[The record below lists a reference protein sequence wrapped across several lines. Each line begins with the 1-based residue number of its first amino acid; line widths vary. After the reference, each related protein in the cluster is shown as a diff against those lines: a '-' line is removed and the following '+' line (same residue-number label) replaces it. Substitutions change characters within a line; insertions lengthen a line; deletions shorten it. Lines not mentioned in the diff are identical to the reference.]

1 MALLNL
7 FPPYLILLTLVLV
20 IFPTVL
26 AVRIRMTLY
35 KHLQE
40 STVKV
45 KRLIRGESRGVQ
57 PKIIS
62 NLENRFK
69 IASSQLDDVN
79 TAALVDGLYHE
90 EQFTF
95 MSKSLSCEKWD
106 YFVRVL
112 PNLLLAFG
120 LLGTFLGITLNLTGI
135 STLIDINNVDVQS
148 LGEKLKTPLESMGI
162 AFITS
167 LIGLACSSL
176 LTVINLIF
184 NTNLAKVNLI
194 SSLEDYLDNILQPTV
209 EGNSRLD
216 KAVNRMVDKQQ
227 AFLTNFHQEVKIVLE
242 SSLGKVAKEIADGNQ
257 ETAKLV
263 TQVCERLTETAGTLS
278 TGATTFQRSAFELNE
293 QVPII
298 TQANREFT
306 QSSQELKNSVLL
318 FKQASELIEKS
329 NFSGNIERFTASLA
343 ETQGRF
349 SQSTAILEQN
359 IGEIISSNKRANDL
373 AEQVYLNI
381 QESSQKLQNSAVG
394 FLEASEKIESSQFAD
409 KLVQATADL
418 MTAHQQFAN
427 STTDLNQSTQS
438 LASLTQ
444 DFQRSMTTMVELG
457 IKITDLNQKSETIL
471 EQNQQRSV
479 TEQEKLSNI
488 QGELVKLIE
497 TVKTYQDSFNSES
510 KQLGNQLI
518 NRLDERLSQTSD
530 KILTASH
537 GIERS
542 SNNLDVTNANLSQL
556 IDTVTEQLTQ
566 VSETI
571 LEQNQQRS
579 VTEQEKLSNIQ
590 GELVKLIET
599 VKTYQDSFNS
609 ESKQLGNQLINR
621 LDERLSQTSDK
632 ILTASHGIERSSN
645 NPEVTNANLS
655 QLIDTV
661 TEQLTQV
668 SETILEQNQ
677 QRSVTEQEKLSNIQG
692 ELVKLIETVK
702 TYQDSFNSESKQLGN
717 QLINSLEQRLSQ
729 TSDKILT
736 ASHGIER
743 SSNNLDVTNANLS
756 QLIDTVTEQV
766 TQVKESLQSELNLLS
781 NNLGMVVDDKLTKNS
796 EQLKAVSQSIE
807 KTANQFGS
815 LKSDFSQVINAVNTN
830 TSQLTANLESLRDKL
845 EKVIAKENKSN
856 QKMIEH
862 IYGEIQKCLA
872 ELEKIGEMSSEF
884 SNLKDKMKEL
894 KELFETIPNPP
905 QKDVQ
910 DDIDKL
916 NKKLEELKELFETIP
931 NLTQKNVQS
940 EFSSLKDKIE
950 KLFETIPNPTQKNVQ
965 DDIDKLNK
973 KLEELKK
980 LFETIPNPTQ
990 KDVQSDFSNLKDKI
1004 EKLFETIP
1012 NPTQKNVQDDI
1023 NTIFDNFTN
1032 KF

>member
-1 MALLNL
+1 
-7 FPPYLILLTLVLV
+7 
-20 IFPTVL
+20 
-26 AVRIRMTLY
+26 
-35 KHLQE
+35 
-40 STVKV
+40 
-45 KRLIRGESRGVQ
+45 
-57 PKIIS
+57 
-62 NLENRFK
+62 
-69 IASSQLDDVN
+69 
-79 TAALVDGLYHE
+79 
-90 EQFTF
+90 
-95 MSKSLSCEKWD
+95 
-106 YFVRVL
+106 
-112 PNLLLAFG
+112 
-120 LLGTFLGITLNLTGI
+120 
-135 STLIDINNVDVQS
+135 
-148 LGEKLKTPLESMGI
+148 SMGI

-227 AFLTNFHQEVKIVLE
+227 AFLTNFHTEVTRVLE

-278 TGATTFQRSAFELNE
+278 TGATTFQSSAFELNE

-306 QSSQELKNSVLL
+306 KSSQELKNSVLL

-381 QESSQKLQNSAVG
+381 QESSQKLQNSALG

-510 KQLGNQLI
+510 KQLGNQFI

-542 SNNLDVTNANLSQL
+542 SNNLDVTNANLSRL
-556 IDTVTEQLTQ
+556 IDTVTEQVTQ
-566 VSETI
+566 VSEKI

-621 LDERLSQTSDK
+621 LEQRLSQTSDK

-655 QLIDTV
+655 QLIGTV

-668 SETILEQNQ
+668 
-677 QRSVTEQEKLSNIQG
+677 
-692 ELVKLIETVK
+692 
-702 TYQDSFNSESKQLGN
+702 
-717 QLINSLEQRLSQ
+717 
-729 TSDKILT
+729 
-736 ASHGIER
+736 
-743 SSNNLDVTNANLS
+743 
-756 QLIDTVTEQV
+756 
-766 TQVKESLQSELNLLS
+766 KESLQSDLNLLS

-862 IYGEIQKCLA
+862 IYGEIHKCLA

-910 DDIDKL
+910 DDIY
-916 NKKLEELKELFETIP
+916 
-931 NLTQKNVQS
+931 
-940 EFSSLKDKIE
+940 
-950 KLFETIPNPTQKNVQ
+950 
-965 DDIDKLNK
+965 KLNK

-980 LFETIPNPTQ
+980 LFETIPNPPQ
-990 KDVQSDFSNLKDKI
+990 KDVQSEFSNLKDKI
-1004 EKLFETIP
+1004 EKLCETIP
-1012 NPTQKNVQDDI
+1012 NPPQKDVLDDI
-1023 NTIFDNFTN
+1023 NTLFE
-1032 KF
+1032 

>member
-7 FPPYLILLTLVLV
+7 FPPYLIVLTLVLV

-26 AVRIRMTLY
+26 AVGIRITLY
-35 KHLQE
+35 KHLQK
-40 STVKV
+40 STAKV
-45 KRLIRGESRGVQ
+45 KRLIRGKSRGVQ
-57 PKIIS
+57 PKIVS

-69 IASSQLDDVN
+69 IASNQLDDVN
-79 TAALVDGLYHE
+79 TAALVDSLYHAE
-90 EQFTF
+90 KFTF
-95 MSKSLSCEKWD
+95 MSKSLRCEKWD

-216 KAVNRMVDKQQ
+216 KAVNRMVDTQET
-227 AFLTNFHQEVKIVLE
+227 FLTNFHNEVTKVLQ
-242 SSLGKVAKEIADGNQ
+242 SSLREVAKEIAERNQ

-278 TGATTFQRSAFELNE
+278 TGATTFHRSAFELNE

-381 QESSQKLQNSAVG
+381 QESSQKLQNSALG

-418 MTAHQQFAN
+418 MTAHQQFAD

-542 SNNLDVTNANLSQL
+542 SNNLDVTNANLSRL
-556 IDTVTEQLTQ
+556 IDTVTEQL
-566 VSETI
+566 
-571 LEQNQQRS
+571 
-579 VTEQEKLSNIQ
+579 
-590 GELVKLIET
+590 
-599 VKTYQDSFNS
+599 
-609 ESKQLGNQLINR
+609 
-621 LDERLSQTSDK
+621 
-632 ILTASHGIERSSN
+632 
-645 NPEVTNANLS
+645 
-655 QLIDTV
+655 
-661 TEQLTQV
+661 
-668 SETILEQNQ
+668 
-677 QRSVTEQEKLSNIQG
+677 
-692 ELVKLIETVK
+692 
-702 TYQDSFNSESKQLGN
+702 
-717 QLINSLEQRLSQ
+717 
-729 TSDKILT
+729 
-736 ASHGIER
+736 
-743 SSNNLDVTNANLS
+743 
-756 QLIDTVTEQV
+756 

-815 LKSDFSQVINAVNTN
+815 FKSDFSQVINAVNTN

-862 IYGEIQKCLA
+862 IYGEIHKCLA
-872 ELEKIGEMSSEF
+872 ELEKINDMRSDF
-884 SNLKDKMKEL
+884 SNLNNKM
-894 KELFETIPNPP
+894 
-905 QKDVQ
+905 
-910 DDIDKL
+910 
-916 NKKLEELKELFETIP
+916 EEL
-931 NLTQKNVQS
+931 S
-940 EFSSLKDKIE
+940 E
-950 KLFETIPNPTQKNVQ
+950 
-965 DDIDKLNK
+965 
-973 KLEELKK
+973 
-980 LFETIPNPTQ
+980 
-990 KDVQSDFSNLKDKI
+990 FSNLKDKI
-1004 EKLFETIP
+1004 EKLKDEMEELFKTIP
-1012 NPTQKNVQDDI
+1012 NPPQKNVQDDI

>member
-7 FPPYLILLTLVLV
+7 FPPYLIVLTLVLV

-26 AVRIRMTLY
+26 AVGIRMTLY
-35 KHLQE
+35 KYLQD
-40 STVKV
+40 STAKV

-90 EQFTF
+90 EKFTF

-135 STLIDINNVDVQS
+135 STLIDINNVDVQG
-148 LGEKLKTPLESMGI
+148 LGEKLKTPLKSMGI

-209 EGNSRLD
+209 EGNSRLN
-216 KAVNRMVDKQQ
+216 KAVDSMVEKQQ
-227 AFLTNFHQEVKIVLE
+227 AFLTNFHNEVTRVLE
-242 SSLGKVAKEIADGNQ
+242 SSLREVAKEIAERNQ

-381 QESSQKLQNSAVG
+381 QESSQKLQNSALG

-418 MTAHQQFAN
+418 MTAHQQFAD

-542 SNNLDVTNANLSQL
+542 SNNLDVTNANLSRL
-556 IDTVTEQLTQ
+556 IDTVTEQL
-566 VSETI
+566 
-571 LEQNQQRS
+571 
-579 VTEQEKLSNIQ
+579 
-590 GELVKLIET
+590 
-599 VKTYQDSFNS
+599 
-609 ESKQLGNQLINR
+609 
-621 LDERLSQTSDK
+621 
-632 ILTASHGIERSSN
+632 
-645 NPEVTNANLS
+645 
-655 QLIDTV
+655 
-661 TEQLTQV
+661 
-668 SETILEQNQ
+668 
-677 QRSVTEQEKLSNIQG
+677 
-692 ELVKLIETVK
+692 
-702 TYQDSFNSESKQLGN
+702 
-717 QLINSLEQRLSQ
+717 
-729 TSDKILT
+729 
-736 ASHGIER
+736 
-743 SSNNLDVTNANLS
+743 
-756 QLIDTVTEQV
+756 

-862 IYGEIQKCLA
+862 IYGEIHKCLA
-872 ELEKIGEMSSEF
+872 ELEKINDMRSDF
-884 SNLKDKMKEL
+884 SNLNNKM
-894 KELFETIPNPP
+894 
-905 QKDVQ
+905 
-910 DDIDKL
+910 
-916 NKKLEELKELFETIP
+916 EEL
-931 NLTQKNVQS
+931 S
-940 EFSSLKDKIE
+940 E
-950 KLFETIPNPTQKNVQ
+950 
-965 DDIDKLNK
+965 
-973 KLEELKK
+973 
-980 LFETIPNPTQ
+980 
-990 KDVQSDFSNLKDKI
+990 FSNLKDKI
-1004 EKLFETIP
+1004 EKLKDEMEELFKTIP
-1012 NPTQKNVQDDI
+1012 NPPQKDVEKGI
-1023 NTIFDNFTN
+1023 KTIFDNFTN

>member
-26 AVRIRMTLY
+26 AVVIRMALY
-35 KHLQE
+35 KYLQD

-227 AFLTNFHQEVKIVLE
+227 AFLTNFHTEVTRVLE

-349 SQSTAILEQN
+349 SQSTALLEQN

-381 QESSQKLQNSAVG
+381 QESSQKLQNSALG

-510 KQLGNQLI
+510 KQLGNQFI

-542 SNNLDVTNANLSQL
+542 SNNLDVTNANLSRL
-556 IDTVTEQLTQ
+556 IDTVTEQVTQ
-566 VSETI
+566 VSEKI

-621 LDERLSQTSDK
+621 LEQRLSQTSDK

-655 QLIDTV
+655 QLIGTV

-668 SETILEQNQ
+668 
-677 QRSVTEQEKLSNIQG
+677 
-692 ELVKLIETVK
+692 
-702 TYQDSFNSESKQLGN
+702 
-717 QLINSLEQRLSQ
+717 
-729 TSDKILT
+729 
-736 ASHGIER
+736 
-743 SSNNLDVTNANLS
+743 
-756 QLIDTVTEQV
+756 
-766 TQVKESLQSELNLLS
+766 KESLQSDLNLLS

-830 TSQLTANLESLRDKL
+830 TSQLSANLESLRDKL

-862 IYGEIQKCLA
+862 IYGEIHKCLA

-916 NKKLEELKELFETIP
+916 NKKLEELKKLFETIP

-940 EFSSLKDKIE
+940 EFSSLKDEMKE
-950 KLFETIPNPTQKNVQ
+950 LFETIPNPPQKNVQ

-990 KDVQSDFSNLKDKI
+990 KDVQDEFSSLKDKI
-1004 EKLFETIP
+1004 EKLFETIH

>member
-7 FPPYLILLTLVLV
+7 FPPYLIVLTLVLV

-26 AVRIRMTLY
+26 AVGIRITLY
-35 KHLQE
+35 KHLQK
-40 STVKV
+40 STAKV
-45 KRLIRGESRGVQ
+45 KRLIRGKSRGVQ
-57 PKIIS
+57 PKIVS

-69 IASSQLDDVN
+69 IASNQLDDVN
-79 TAALVDGLYHE
+79 TAALVDSLYHAE
-90 EQFTF
+90 KFTF
-95 MSKSLSCEKWD
+95 MSKSLRCEKWD

-135 STLIDINNVDVQS
+135 STLIDINNVDVQG

-184 NTNLAKVNLI
+184 NNNLAKVNLI

-216 KAVNRMVDKQQ
+216 KAVDSMVEKQQ
-227 AFLTNFHQEVKIVLE
+227 AFLTNFHNEVTRVLE
-242 SSLGKVAKEIADGNQ
+242 SSLREVAKEIAERNQ

-381 QESSQKLQNSAVG
+381 QESSQKLQDSALG

-418 MTAHQQFAN
+418 MTAHQQFAD

-518 NRLDERLSQTSD
+518 NSLDERLSQTSD

-542 SNNLDVTNANLSQL
+542 SNNLDVTNANLSRL
-556 IDTVTEQLTQ
+556 IDTVTEQL
-566 VSETI
+566 
-571 LEQNQQRS
+571 
-579 VTEQEKLSNIQ
+579 
-590 GELVKLIET
+590 
-599 VKTYQDSFNS
+599 
-609 ESKQLGNQLINR
+609 
-621 LDERLSQTSDK
+621 
-632 ILTASHGIERSSN
+632 
-645 NPEVTNANLS
+645 
-655 QLIDTV
+655 
-661 TEQLTQV
+661 
-668 SETILEQNQ
+668 
-677 QRSVTEQEKLSNIQG
+677 
-692 ELVKLIETVK
+692 
-702 TYQDSFNSESKQLGN
+702 
-717 QLINSLEQRLSQ
+717 
-729 TSDKILT
+729 
-736 ASHGIER
+736 
-743 SSNNLDVTNANLS
+743 
-756 QLIDTVTEQV
+756 

-862 IYGEIQKCLA
+862 IYGEIHKCLA
-872 ELEKIGEMSSEF
+872 ELEKINDMRSDF
-884 SNLKDKMKEL
+884 SNLNNKM
-894 KELFETIPNPP
+894 
-905 QKDVQ
+905 
-910 DDIDKL
+910 
-916 NKKLEELKELFETIP
+916 EEL
-931 NLTQKNVQS
+931 S
-940 EFSSLKDKIE
+940 E
-950 KLFETIPNPTQKNVQ
+950 
-965 DDIDKLNK
+965 
-973 KLEELKK
+973 
-980 LFETIPNPTQ
+980 
-990 KDVQSDFSNLKDKI
+990 FSNLKDKI
-1004 EKLFETIP
+1004 EKLKDEMEELFKTIP
-1012 NPTQKNVQDDI
+1012 NPPQKDVEKGI
-1023 NTIFDNFTN
+1023 KTIFDNFTN

>member
-7 FPPYLILLTLVLV
+7 FPPYLIVLTLVLV

-26 AVRIRMTLY
+26 AVGIRIALY

-90 EQFTF
+90 EKFTF

-227 AFLTNFHQEVKIVLE
+227 AFLTNFHTEVTRVLE

-306 QSSQELKNSVLL
+306 KSSQELKNSVLL

-381 QESSQKLQNSAVG
+381 QESSQKLQNSALG

-444 DFQRSMTTMVELG
+444 DFQLSMTTMVELG

-510 KQLGNQLI
+510 KQLGNQFI

-542 SNNLDVTNANLSQL
+542 SNNLDVTNANLSRL
-556 IDTVTEQLTQ
+556 IDTVTEQVTQ
-566 VSETI
+566 VSEKI

-621 LDERLSQTSDK
+621 LEQRLSQTSDK

-655 QLIDTV
+655 QLIGTV

-668 SETILEQNQ
+668 
-677 QRSVTEQEKLSNIQG
+677 
-692 ELVKLIETVK
+692 
-702 TYQDSFNSESKQLGN
+702 
-717 QLINSLEQRLSQ
+717 
-729 TSDKILT
+729 
-736 ASHGIER
+736 
-743 SSNNLDVTNANLS
+743 
-756 QLIDTVTEQV
+756 
-766 TQVKESLQSELNLLS
+766 KESLQSDLNLLS

-862 IYGEIQKCLA
+862 IYGEIHKCLA

-916 NKKLEELKELFETIP
+916 NKKLEELKKFFETIP

-940 EFSSLKDKIE
+940 EFSNLKDEMKE
-950 KLFETIPNPTQKNVQ
+950 LFETIPNP
-965 DDIDKLNK
+965 
-973 KLEELKK
+973 
-980 LFETIPNPTQ
+980 PQ
-990 KDVQSDFSNLKDKI
+990 KD
-1004 EKLFETIP
+1004 
-1012 NPTQKNVQDDI
+1012 VQDDI
-1023 NTIFDNFTN
+1023 NTLFE
-1032 KF
+1032 

>member
-7 FPPYLILLTLVLV
+7 FPPYLIVLTLVLV

-26 AVRIRMTLY
+26 TLGIRIALY
-35 KHLQE
+35 KHLQD
-40 STVKV
+40 STAKV

-90 EQFTF
+90 EKFTF

-135 STLIDINNVDVQS
+135 STLIDINNVDVQG
-148 LGEKLKTPLESMGI
+148 LGEKLKTPLKSMGI

-209 EGNSRLD
+209 EGNSRLN
-216 KAVNRMVDKQQ
+216 KAVDSMVEKQQ
-227 AFLTNFHQEVKIVLE
+227 AFLTNFHNEVTRVLE
-242 SSLGKVAKEIADGNQ
+242 SSLREVAKEIAERNQ

-278 TGATTFQRSAFELNE
+278 TGASTFQRSAFELNE

-343 ETQGRF
+343 ETQARF
-349 SQSTAILEQN
+349 SQSTALLEQN

-381 QESSQKLQNSAVG
+381 QESSQKLQDSALG

-418 MTAHQQFAN
+418 MTAHQQFAD

-542 SNNLDVTNANLSQL
+542 SNNLDVTNANLSRL
-556 IDTVTEQLTQ
+556 IDTVTEQL
-566 VSETI
+566 
-571 LEQNQQRS
+571 
-579 VTEQEKLSNIQ
+579 
-590 GELVKLIET
+590 
-599 VKTYQDSFNS
+599 
-609 ESKQLGNQLINR
+609 
-621 LDERLSQTSDK
+621 
-632 ILTASHGIERSSN
+632 
-645 NPEVTNANLS
+645 
-655 QLIDTV
+655 
-661 TEQLTQV
+661 
-668 SETILEQNQ
+668 
-677 QRSVTEQEKLSNIQG
+677 
-692 ELVKLIETVK
+692 
-702 TYQDSFNSESKQLGN
+702 
-717 QLINSLEQRLSQ
+717 
-729 TSDKILT
+729 
-736 ASHGIER
+736 
-743 SSNNLDVTNANLS
+743 
-756 QLIDTVTEQV
+756 

-862 IYGEIQKCLA
+862 IYGEIHKCLA
-872 ELEKIGEMSSEF
+872 ELEKINDMRSDF
-884 SNLKDKMKEL
+884 SNLNNKM
-894 KELFETIPNPP
+894 
-905 QKDVQ
+905 
-910 DDIDKL
+910 
-916 NKKLEELKELFETIP
+916 EEL
-931 NLTQKNVQS
+931 S
-940 EFSSLKDKIE
+940 E
-950 KLFETIPNPTQKNVQ
+950 
-965 DDIDKLNK
+965 
-973 KLEELKK
+973 
-980 LFETIPNPTQ
+980 
-990 KDVQSDFSNLKDKI
+990 FSNLKDKI
-1004 EKLFETIP
+1004 EKLKDEMEELFKTIP
-1012 NPTQKNVQDDI
+1012 NPPQKDVEKGI
-1023 NTIFDNFTN
+1023 KTIFDNFTN

>member
-7 FPPYLILLTLVLV
+7 FPPYLIVLTLVLV

-26 AVRIRMTLY
+26 TLGIRITLY

-216 KAVNRMVDKQQ
+216 KAVNRMVDTQQ
-227 AFLTNFHQEVKIVLE
+227 AFLTNFHTEVTRVLE
-242 SSLGKVAKEIADGNQ
+242 SSLEKVAKKIADGNQ

-263 TQVCERLTETAGTLS
+263 TQVCDRLTETAGTLS
-278 TGATTFQRSAFELNE
+278 TGASTFQHSAFELNE

-343 ETQGRF
+343 ETQARF
-349 SQSTAILEQN
+349 SQSTALLEQN

-381 QESSQKLQNSAVG
+381 QESSQKLQDSALG

-556 IDTVTEQLTQ
+556 IDTVTEQ
-566 VSETI
+566 
-571 LEQNQQRS
+571 
-579 VTEQEKLSNIQ
+579 
-590 GELVKLIET
+590 
-599 VKTYQDSFNS
+599 
-609 ESKQLGNQLINR
+609 
-621 LDERLSQTSDK
+621 
-632 ILTASHGIERSSN
+632 
-645 NPEVTNANLS
+645 
-655 QLIDTV
+655 
-661 TEQLTQV
+661 
-668 SETILEQNQ
+668 
-677 QRSVTEQEKLSNIQG
+677 
-692 ELVKLIETVK
+692 
-702 TYQDSFNSESKQLGN
+702 
-717 QLINSLEQRLSQ
+717 
-729 TSDKILT
+729 
-736 ASHGIER
+736 
-743 SSNNLDVTNANLS
+743 
-756 QLIDTVTEQV
+756 V

-781 NNLGMVVDDKLTKNS
+781 NNLATVVDDKLTKNS

-815 LKSDFSQVINAVNTN
+815 LKSDFSQVINAMNTN

-845 EKVIAKENKSN
+845 EKVVAKENKSN

-872 ELEKIGEMSSEF
+872 QLEKIGEMSSE
-884 SNLKDKMKEL
+884 
-894 KELFETIPNPP
+894 
-905 QKDVQ
+905 
-910 DDIDKL
+910 
-916 NKKLEELKELFETIP
+916 
-931 NLTQKNVQS
+931 
-940 EFSSLKDKIE
+940 
-950 KLFETIPNPTQKNVQ
+950 
-965 DDIDKLNK
+965 
-973 KLEELKK
+973 
-980 LFETIPNPTQ
+980 
-990 KDVQSDFSNLKDKI
+990 FSNLKDKI

-1012 NPTQKNVQDDI
+1012 NPTQKDVEKGI

>member
-7 FPPYLILLTLVLV
+7 FPPYLIVLTLVLV

-26 AVRIRMTLY
+26 AVGIRITLY
-35 KHLQE
+35 KHLQD
-40 STVKV
+40 STAKV

-90 EQFTF
+90 EKFTF

-120 LLGTFLGITLNLTGI
+120 LLGTFFGITLNLTGI
-135 STLIDINNVDVQS
+135 STLIDINNVDMQS

-209 EGNSRLD
+209 EGNSRLN
-216 KAVNRMVDKQQ
+216 KAVDSMVEKQQ
-227 AFLTNFHQEVKIVLE
+227 AFLTNFHNEVTRVLE
-242 SSLGKVAKEIADGNQ
+242 SSLREVAKEIAERNQ

-278 TGATTFQRSAFELNE
+278 TGASTFQRSAFELNE

-343 ETQGRF
+343 ETQARF
-349 SQSTAILEQN
+349 SQSTALLEQN

-381 QESSQKLQNSAVG
+381 QESSQKLQNSALG

-418 MTAHQQFAN
+418 MTAHQQFAD

-542 SNNLDVTNANLSQL
+542 SNNLDVTNANLSRL
-556 IDTVTEQLTQ
+556 IDTVTEQL
-566 VSETI
+566 
-571 LEQNQQRS
+571 
-579 VTEQEKLSNIQ
+579 
-590 GELVKLIET
+590 
-599 VKTYQDSFNS
+599 
-609 ESKQLGNQLINR
+609 
-621 LDERLSQTSDK
+621 
-632 ILTASHGIERSSN
+632 
-645 NPEVTNANLS
+645 
-655 QLIDTV
+655 
-661 TEQLTQV
+661 
-668 SETILEQNQ
+668 
-677 QRSVTEQEKLSNIQG
+677 
-692 ELVKLIETVK
+692 
-702 TYQDSFNSESKQLGN
+702 
-717 QLINSLEQRLSQ
+717 
-729 TSDKILT
+729 
-736 ASHGIER
+736 
-743 SSNNLDVTNANLS
+743 
-756 QLIDTVTEQV
+756 

-862 IYGEIQKCLA
+862 IYGEIHKCLA
-872 ELEKIGEMSSEF
+872 ELEKINDMRSDF
-884 SNLKDKMKEL
+884 SNLNNKM
-894 KELFETIPNPP
+894 
-905 QKDVQ
+905 
-910 DDIDKL
+910 
-916 NKKLEELKELFETIP
+916 EEL
-931 NLTQKNVQS
+931 S
-940 EFSSLKDKIE
+940 E
-950 KLFETIPNPTQKNVQ
+950 
-965 DDIDKLNK
+965 
-973 KLEELKK
+973 
-980 LFETIPNPTQ
+980 
-990 KDVQSDFSNLKDKI
+990 FSNLKDKI
-1004 EKLFETIP
+1004 EKLKDEMEELFKTIP
-1012 NPTQKNVQDDI
+1012 NPPQKDVEKGI
-1023 NTIFDNFTN
+1023 KTIFDNFTN

>member
-26 AVRIRMTLY
+26 TLGIRIALY

-90 EQFTF
+90 EKFTF

-227 AFLTNFHQEVKIVLE
+227 AFLTNFHTEVTKVLE

-306 QSSQELKNSVLL
+306 KSSQELKNSVLL

-349 SQSTAILEQN
+349 SQSTALLEQN

-381 QESSQKLQNSAVG
+381 QESSQKLQNSALG

-444 DFQRSMTTMVELG
+444 DFHRFMTTMVELG

-471 EQNQQRSV
+471 EQNQQRLV

-566 VSETI
+566 VSE
-571 LEQNQQRS
+571 
-579 VTEQEKLSNIQ
+579 K
-590 GELVKLIET
+590 
-599 VKTYQDSFNS
+599 
-609 ESKQLGNQLINR
+609 
-621 LDERLSQTSDK
+621 
-632 ILTASHGIERSSN
+632 
-645 NPEVTNANLS
+645 
-655 QLIDTV
+655 
-661 TEQLTQV
+661 
-668 SETILEQNQ
+668 ILEQNQ

-717 QLINSLEQRLSQ
+717 QLINSLDERLSQ

-743 SSNNLDVTNANLS
+743 SSNNPEVTNANLS

-815 LKSDFSQVINAVNTN
+815 LKSDFSQLINAVNTN

-872 ELEKIGEMSSEF
+872 ELEKINDMRSDF
-884 SNLKDKMKEL
+884 FNLKDEI
-894 KELFETIPNPP
+894 E
-905 QKDVQ
+905 
-910 DDIDKL
+910 
-916 NKKLEELKELFETIP
+916 ELFETIP
-931 NLTQKNVQS
+931 NLTQKDVQS
-940 EFSSLKDKIE
+940 DISNLNK
-950 KLFETIPNPTQKNVQ
+950 KLEDLFNTIPNPT
-965 DDIDKLNK
+965 
-973 KLEELKK
+973 
-980 LFETIPNPTQ
+980 P
-990 KDVQSDFSNLKDKI
+990 KDVL
-1004 EKLFETIP
+1004 
-1012 NPTQKNVQDDI
+1012 DDI

>member
-7 FPPYLILLTLVLV
+7 FPPYLIVLTLVLV

-26 AVRIRMTLY
+26 TLGIRITLY

-216 KAVNRMVDKQQ
+216 KAVNRMVDTQQ
-227 AFLTNFHQEVKIVLE
+227 AFLTNFHTEVTRVLE
-242 SSLGKVAKEIADGNQ
+242 SSLEKVAKKIADGNQ

-263 TQVCERLTETAGTLS
+263 TQVCDRLTETAGTLS
-278 TGATTFQRSAFELNE
+278 TGASTFQHSAFELNE

-343 ETQGRF
+343 ETQARF
-349 SQSTAILEQN
+349 SQSTALLEQN

-381 QESSQKLQNSAVG
+381 QESSQKLQDSALG

-556 IDTVTEQLTQ
+556 IDTV
-566 VSETI
+566 
-571 LEQNQQRS
+571 R
-579 VTEQEKLSNIQ
+579 
-590 GELVKLIET
+590 
-599 VKTYQDSFNS
+599 
-609 ESKQLGNQLINR
+609 
-621 LDERLSQTSDK
+621 
-632 ILTASHGIERSSN
+632 
-645 NPEVTNANLS
+645 
-655 QLIDTV
+655 
-661 TEQLTQV
+661 
-668 SETILEQNQ
+668 
-677 QRSVTEQEKLSNIQG
+677 
-692 ELVKLIETVK
+692 
-702 TYQDSFNSESKQLGN
+702 
-717 QLINSLEQRLSQ
+717 
-729 TSDKILT
+729 
-736 ASHGIER
+736 
-743 SSNNLDVTNANLS
+743 
-756 QLIDTVTEQV
+756 EQV

-781 NNLGMVVDDKLTKNS
+781 NNLATVVDDKLTKNS

-815 LKSDFSQVINAVNTN
+815 LKSDFSQVINAMNTN

-845 EKVIAKENKSN
+845 EKVVAKENKSN

-872 ELEKIGEMSSEF
+872 QLEKIGEMSSE
-884 SNLKDKMKEL
+884 
-894 KELFETIPNPP
+894 
-905 QKDVQ
+905 
-910 DDIDKL
+910 
-916 NKKLEELKELFETIP
+916 
-931 NLTQKNVQS
+931 
-940 EFSSLKDKIE
+940 
-950 KLFETIPNPTQKNVQ
+950 
-965 DDIDKLNK
+965 
-973 KLEELKK
+973 
-980 LFETIPNPTQ
+980 
-990 KDVQSDFSNLKDKI
+990 FSNLKDKI

-1012 NPTQKNVQDDI
+1012 NPTQKDVEKGI

>member
-7 FPPYLILLTLVLV
+7 FPPYLIVLTLVLV

-26 AVRIRMTLY
+26 TLGIRITLY

-90 EQFTF
+90 EKFTF

-135 STLIDINNVDVQS
+135 STLIDINNVDVQG
-148 LGEKLKTPLESMGI
+148 LGEKLKTPLKSMGI

-209 EGNSRLD
+209 EGNSRLN
-216 KAVNRMVDKQQ
+216 KAVDSMVEKQQ
-227 AFLTNFHQEVKIVLE
+227 AFLTNFHNEVTRVLE
-242 SSLGKVAKEIADGNQ
+242 SSLREVAKEIAERNQ

-278 TGATTFQRSAFELNE
+278 TGASTFQRSAFELNE

-343 ETQGRF
+343 ETQARF
-349 SQSTAILEQN
+349 SQSTALLEQN

-381 QESSQKLQNSAVG
+381 QESSQKLQDSALG

-444 DFQRSMTTMVELG
+444 DFHRSMTTMVELG

-566 VSETI
+566 V
-571 LEQNQQRS
+571 R
-579 VTEQEKLSNIQ
+579 
-590 GELVKLIET
+590 
-599 VKTYQDSFNS
+599 
-609 ESKQLGNQLINR
+609 
-621 LDERLSQTSDK
+621 
-632 ILTASHGIERSSN
+632 
-645 NPEVTNANLS
+645 
-655 QLIDTV
+655 
-661 TEQLTQV
+661 
-668 SETILEQNQ
+668 
-677 QRSVTEQEKLSNIQG
+677 
-692 ELVKLIETVK
+692 
-702 TYQDSFNSESKQLGN
+702 
-717 QLINSLEQRLSQ
+717 
-729 TSDKILT
+729 
-736 ASHGIER
+736 
-743 SSNNLDVTNANLS
+743 
-756 QLIDTVTEQV
+756 
-766 TQVKESLQSELNLLS
+766 ESLQSELKLLS
-781 NNLGMVVDDKLTKNS
+781 NNLATVVDDKLTKNS

-862 IYGEIQKCLA
+862 IYGEIHKCLA
-872 ELEKIGEMSSEF
+872 ELEKINDMRSDF
-884 SNLKDKMKEL
+884 SNLNNKM
-894 KELFETIPNPP
+894 
-905 QKDVQ
+905 
-910 DDIDKL
+910 
-916 NKKLEELKELFETIP
+916 EEL
-931 NLTQKNVQS
+931 S
-940 EFSSLKDKIE
+940 E
-950 KLFETIPNPTQKNVQ
+950 
-965 DDIDKLNK
+965 
-973 KLEELKK
+973 
-980 LFETIPNPTQ
+980 
-990 KDVQSDFSNLKDKI
+990 FSNLKDKI
-1004 EKLFETIP
+1004 EKLKDEMEELFKTIP
-1012 NPTQKNVQDDI
+1012 NPPQKDVEKGI
-1023 NTIFDNFTN
+1023 KTIFDNFTN

>member
-7 FPPYLILLTLVLV
+7 FPPYLIVLTLVLV

-26 AVRIRMTLY
+26 TLGIRITLY

-90 EQFTF
+90 EKFTF

-209 EGNSRLD
+209 EGNSRLN
-216 KAVNRMVDKQQ
+216 KAVDSMVEKQQ
-227 AFLTNFHQEVKIVLE
+227 AFLTNFHNEVTRVLE
-242 SSLGKVAKEIADGNQ
+242 SSLREVAKEIAERNQ

-278 TGATTFQRSAFELNE
+278 TGASTFQRSAFELNE

-343 ETQGRF
+343 ETQARF
-349 SQSTAILEQN
+349 SQSTALLEQN

-381 QESSQKLQNSAVG
+381 QESSQKLQDSALG

-418 MTAHQQFAN
+418 MTAHQQFAD

-444 DFQRSMTTMVELG
+444 DFHRSMTTMVELG

-542 SNNLDVTNANLSQL
+542 SNNLDVTNANLSRL
-556 IDTVTEQLTQ
+556 IDTVTEQL
-566 VSETI
+566 
-571 LEQNQQRS
+571 
-579 VTEQEKLSNIQ
+579 
-590 GELVKLIET
+590 
-599 VKTYQDSFNS
+599 
-609 ESKQLGNQLINR
+609 
-621 LDERLSQTSDK
+621 
-632 ILTASHGIERSSN
+632 
-645 NPEVTNANLS
+645 
-655 QLIDTV
+655 
-661 TEQLTQV
+661 
-668 SETILEQNQ
+668 
-677 QRSVTEQEKLSNIQG
+677 
-692 ELVKLIETVK
+692 
-702 TYQDSFNSESKQLGN
+702 
-717 QLINSLEQRLSQ
+717 
-729 TSDKILT
+729 
-736 ASHGIER
+736 
-743 SSNNLDVTNANLS
+743 
-756 QLIDTVTEQV
+756 

-862 IYGEIQKCLA
+862 IYGEIHKCLA
-872 ELEKIGEMSSEF
+872 ELEKINDMRSDF
-884 SNLKDKMKEL
+884 SNLNNKM
-894 KELFETIPNPP
+894 
-905 QKDVQ
+905 
-910 DDIDKL
+910 
-916 NKKLEELKELFETIP
+916 EEL
-931 NLTQKNVQS
+931 S
-940 EFSSLKDKIE
+940 E
-950 KLFETIPNPTQKNVQ
+950 
-965 DDIDKLNK
+965 
-973 KLEELKK
+973 
-980 LFETIPNPTQ
+980 
-990 KDVQSDFSNLKDKI
+990 FSNLKDKI
-1004 EKLFETIP
+1004 EKLKDEMEELFKTIP
-1012 NPTQKNVQDDI
+1012 NPPQKDVEKGI
-1023 NTIFDNFTN
+1023 KTIFDNFTN

>member
-7 FPPYLILLTLVLV
+7 FPPYLIVLTLVLV

-26 AVRIRMTLY
+26 AVGIRITLY
-35 KHLQE
+35 KHLQK
-40 STVKV
+40 STAKV
-45 KRLIRGESRGVQ
+45 KRLIRGKSRGVQ
-57 PKIIS
+57 PKIVS

-69 IASSQLDDVN
+69 IASNQLDDVN
-79 TAALVDGLYHE
+79 TAALVDSLYHAE
-90 EQFTF
+90 KFTF
-95 MSKSLSCEKWD
+95 MSKSLRCEKWD

-184 NTNLAKVNLI
+184 NTNLAKANLI
-194 SSLEDYLDNILQPTV
+194 SSLEDYLDNTV
-209 EGNSRLD
+209 KGNSRLD
-216 KAVNRMVDKQQ
+216 KAVNRMVDTQET
-227 AFLTNFHQEVKIVLE
+227 FLTNFHNEVTKVLQ
-242 SSLGKVAKEIADGNQ
+242 SSLREVAKEIAERNQ

-278 TGATTFQRSAFELNE
+278 TGATTFHRSAFELNE

-381 QESSQKLQNSAVG
+381 QESSQKLQNSALG

-418 MTAHQQFAN
+418 MTAHQQFAD

-542 SNNLDVTNANLSQL
+542 SNNLDVTNANLSRL
-556 IDTVTEQLTQ
+556 IDTVTEQL
-566 VSETI
+566 
-571 LEQNQQRS
+571 
-579 VTEQEKLSNIQ
+579 
-590 GELVKLIET
+590 
-599 VKTYQDSFNS
+599 
-609 ESKQLGNQLINR
+609 
-621 LDERLSQTSDK
+621 
-632 ILTASHGIERSSN
+632 
-645 NPEVTNANLS
+645 
-655 QLIDTV
+655 
-661 TEQLTQV
+661 
-668 SETILEQNQ
+668 
-677 QRSVTEQEKLSNIQG
+677 
-692 ELVKLIETVK
+692 
-702 TYQDSFNSESKQLGN
+702 
-717 QLINSLEQRLSQ
+717 
-729 TSDKILT
+729 
-736 ASHGIER
+736 
-743 SSNNLDVTNANLS
+743 
-756 QLIDTVTEQV
+756 

-862 IYGEIQKCLA
+862 IYGEIHKCLA
-872 ELEKIGEMSSEF
+872 ELEKINDMRSDF
-884 SNLKDKMKEL
+884 SNLNNKM
-894 KELFETIPNPP
+894 
-905 QKDVQ
+905 
-910 DDIDKL
+910 
-916 NKKLEELKELFETIP
+916 EEL
-931 NLTQKNVQS
+931 S
-940 EFSSLKDKIE
+940 E
-950 KLFETIPNPTQKNVQ
+950 
-965 DDIDKLNK
+965 
-973 KLEELKK
+973 
-980 LFETIPNPTQ
+980 
-990 KDVQSDFSNLKDKI
+990 FSNLKDKI
-1004 EKLFETIP
+1004 EKLKDEMEELFKTIP
-1012 NPTQKNVQDDI
+1012 NPPQKDVEKGI
-1023 NTIFDNFTN
+1023 KTILDNFTN

>member
-1 MALLNL
+1 
-7 FPPYLILLTLVLV
+7 
-20 IFPTVL
+20 
-26 AVRIRMTLY
+26 
-35 KHLQE
+35 
-40 STVKV
+40 
-45 KRLIRGESRGVQ
+45 
-57 PKIIS
+57 
-62 NLENRFK
+62 
-69 IASSQLDDVN
+69 
-79 TAALVDGLYHE
+79 
-90 EQFTF
+90 
-95 MSKSLSCEKWD
+95 
-106 YFVRVL
+106 
-112 PNLLLAFG
+112 
-120 LLGTFLGITLNLTGI
+120 
-135 STLIDINNVDVQS
+135 
-148 LGEKLKTPLESMGI
+148 
-162 AFITS
+162 
-167 LIGLACSSL
+167 
-176 LTVINLIF
+176 VINLIF

-227 AFLTNFHQEVKIVLE
+227 AFLTNFHTEVTRVLE

-278 TGATTFQRSAFELNE
+278 TGATTFQSSAFELNE

-306 QSSQELKNSVLL
+306 KSSQELKNSVLL

-381 QESSQKLQNSAVG
+381 QESSQKLQNSALG

-510 KQLGNQLI
+510 KQLGNQFI

-542 SNNLDVTNANLSQL
+542 SNNLDVTNANLSRL
-556 IDTVTEQLTQ
+556 IDTVTEQVTQ
-566 VSETI
+566 VSEKI

-621 LDERLSQTSDK
+621 LEQRLSQTSDK

-655 QLIDTV
+655 QLIGTV

-668 SETILEQNQ
+668 
-677 QRSVTEQEKLSNIQG
+677 
-692 ELVKLIETVK
+692 
-702 TYQDSFNSESKQLGN
+702 
-717 QLINSLEQRLSQ
+717 
-729 TSDKILT
+729 
-736 ASHGIER
+736 
-743 SSNNLDVTNANLS
+743 
-756 QLIDTVTEQV
+756 
-766 TQVKESLQSELNLLS
+766 KESLQSDLNLLS

-862 IYGEIQKCLA
+862 IYGEIHKCLA

-910 DDIDKL
+910 DDIY
-916 NKKLEELKELFETIP
+916 
-931 NLTQKNVQS
+931 
-940 EFSSLKDKIE
+940 
-950 KLFETIPNPTQKNVQ
+950 
-965 DDIDKLNK
+965 KLNK

-980 LFETIPNPTQ
+980 LFETIPNPPQ
-990 KDVQSDFSNLKDKI
+990 KDVQSEFSNLKDKI
-1004 EKLFETIP
+1004 EKLCETIP
-1012 NPTQKNVQDDI
+1012 NPPQKDVLDDI
-1023 NTIFDNFTN
+1023 NTLFE
-1032 KF
+1032 

>member
-7 FPPYLILLTLVLV
+7 FPPYLIVLTLVLV

-26 AVRIRMTLY
+26 AVGIRITLY
-35 KHLQE
+35 KHLQD
-40 STVKV
+40 STQEVKS
-45 KRLIRGESRGVQ
+45 LIGEKIKKGKSSEKI

-62 NLENRFK
+62 NLNLENRFK
-69 IASSQLDDVN
+69 IASNQLDDVN

-120 LLGTFLGITLNLTGI
+120 LLGTFFGITLNLTGI

-184 NTNLAKVNLI
+184 NTNLAKANLI

-216 KAVNRMVDKQQ
+216 KAVNRMVDTQK
-227 AFLTNFHQEVKIVLE
+227 AFLTNFHKNVKIVLE

-381 QESSQKLQNSAVG
+381 QESSQKLQNSALG

-418 MTAHQQFAN
+418 MTAHQQFAD

-488 QGELVKLIE
+488 QEELVKLIE

-542 SNNLDVTNANLSQL
+542 SNNLDVTNANLSRL
-556 IDTVTEQLTQ
+556 IDTVTEQL
-566 VSETI
+566 
-571 LEQNQQRS
+571 
-579 VTEQEKLSNIQ
+579 
-590 GELVKLIET
+590 
-599 VKTYQDSFNS
+599 
-609 ESKQLGNQLINR
+609 
-621 LDERLSQTSDK
+621 
-632 ILTASHGIERSSN
+632 
-645 NPEVTNANLS
+645 
-655 QLIDTV
+655 
-661 TEQLTQV
+661 
-668 SETILEQNQ
+668 
-677 QRSVTEQEKLSNIQG
+677 
-692 ELVKLIETVK
+692 
-702 TYQDSFNSESKQLGN
+702 
-717 QLINSLEQRLSQ
+717 
-729 TSDKILT
+729 
-736 ASHGIER
+736 
-743 SSNNLDVTNANLS
+743 
-756 QLIDTVTEQV
+756 

-815 LKSDFSQVINAVNTN
+815 FKSDFSQVINAVNTN

-862 IYGEIQKCLA
+862 IYGEIHKCLA
-872 ELEKIGEMSSEF
+872 ELEKINDMRSDF
-884 SNLKDKMKEL
+884 SNLNNKM
-894 KELFETIPNPP
+894 
-905 QKDVQ
+905 
-910 DDIDKL
+910 
-916 NKKLEELKELFETIP
+916 EEL
-931 NLTQKNVQS
+931 S
-940 EFSSLKDKIE
+940 E
-950 KLFETIPNPTQKNVQ
+950 
-965 DDIDKLNK
+965 
-973 KLEELKK
+973 
-980 LFETIPNPTQ
+980 
-990 KDVQSDFSNLKDKI
+990 FSNLKDKI
-1004 EKLFETIP
+1004 EKLKDEMEELFKTIP
-1012 NPTQKNVQDDI
+1012 NPPQKNVQDDI

>member
-26 AVRIRMTLY
+26 AVGIRITLY
-35 KHLQE
+35 KHLQK
-40 STVKV
+40 STAKV
-45 KRLIRGESRGVQ
+45 KRLIRGKSRGVQ
-57 PKIIS
+57 PKIVS

-69 IASSQLDDVN
+69 IASNQLDDVN
-79 TAALVDGLYHE
+79 TAALVDSLYHAE
-90 EQFTF
+90 KFTF
-95 MSKSLSCEKWD
+95 MSKSLRCEKWD

-209 EGNSRLD
+209 EGNSRLN
-216 KAVNRMVDKQQ
+216 KAVDSMVEKQQ
-227 AFLTNFHQEVKIVLE
+227 AFLTNFHNEVTRVLE
-242 SSLGKVAKEIADGNQ
+242 SSLREVAKEIAERNQ

-278 TGATTFQRSAFELNE
+278 TGASTFQRSAFELNE

-343 ETQGRF
+343 ETQARF
-349 SQSTAILEQN
+349 SQSTALLEQN

-381 QESSQKLQNSAVG
+381 QESSQKLQDSALG

-444 DFQRSMTTMVELG
+444 DFHRSMTTMVELG

-471 EQNQQRSV
+471 EQNQQRLV

-518 NRLDERLSQTSD
+518 NSLDERLSQTSD

-556 IDTVTEQLTQ
+556 IDTVTEQL
-566 VSETI
+566 
-571 LEQNQQRS
+571 
-579 VTEQEKLSNIQ
+579 
-590 GELVKLIET
+590 
-599 VKTYQDSFNS
+599 
-609 ESKQLGNQLINR
+609 
-621 LDERLSQTSDK
+621 
-632 ILTASHGIERSSN
+632 
-645 NPEVTNANLS
+645 
-655 QLIDTV
+655 
-661 TEQLTQV
+661 
-668 SETILEQNQ
+668 
-677 QRSVTEQEKLSNIQG
+677 
-692 ELVKLIETVK
+692 
-702 TYQDSFNSESKQLGN
+702 
-717 QLINSLEQRLSQ
+717 
-729 TSDKILT
+729 
-736 ASHGIER
+736 
-743 SSNNLDVTNANLS
+743 
-756 QLIDTVTEQV
+756 

-862 IYGEIQKCLA
+862 IYGEIHKCLA
-872 ELEKIGEMSSEF
+872 ELEKINDMRSDF
-884 SNLKDKMKEL
+884 SNLNNKM
-894 KELFETIPNPP
+894 
-905 QKDVQ
+905 
-910 DDIDKL
+910 
-916 NKKLEELKELFETIP
+916 EEL
-931 NLTQKNVQS
+931 S
-940 EFSSLKDKIE
+940 E
-950 KLFETIPNPTQKNVQ
+950 
-965 DDIDKLNK
+965 
-973 KLEELKK
+973 
-980 LFETIPNPTQ
+980 
-990 KDVQSDFSNLKDKI
+990 FSNLKDKI
-1004 EKLFETIP
+1004 EKLKDEMEELFKTIP
-1012 NPTQKNVQDDI
+1012 NPPQKDVEKGI
-1023 NTIFDNFTN
+1023 KTIFDNFTN

>member
-7 FPPYLILLTLVLV
+7 FPPYLIVLTLVLV

-26 AVRIRMTLY
+26 TLGIRIALY
-35 KHLQE
+35 KHLQD
-40 STVKV
+40 STAKV

-90 EQFTF
+90 EKFTF

-135 STLIDINNVDVQS
+135 STLIDINNVDVQG
-148 LGEKLKTPLESMGI
+148 LGEKLKTPLKSMGI

-209 EGNSRLD
+209 EGNSRLN
-216 KAVNRMVDKQQ
+216 KAVDSMVEKQQ
-227 AFLTNFHQEVKIVLE
+227 AFLTNFHNEVTRVLE
-242 SSLGKVAKEIADGNQ
+242 SSLREVAKEIAERNQ

-278 TGATTFQRSAFELNE
+278 TGASTFQRSAFELNE

-343 ETQGRF
+343 ETQARF
-349 SQSTAILEQN
+349 SQSTALLEQN

-381 QESSQKLQNSAVG
+381 QESSQKLQDSALG

-444 DFQRSMTTMVELG
+444 DFHRSMTTMVELG

-518 NRLDERLSQTSD
+518 NSLDERLSQTSD

-542 SNNLDVTNANLSQL
+542 SNNLDVTNANLSRL
-556 IDTVTEQLTQ
+556 IDTVTEQL
-566 VSETI
+566 
-571 LEQNQQRS
+571 
-579 VTEQEKLSNIQ
+579 
-590 GELVKLIET
+590 
-599 VKTYQDSFNS
+599 
-609 ESKQLGNQLINR
+609 
-621 LDERLSQTSDK
+621 
-632 ILTASHGIERSSN
+632 
-645 NPEVTNANLS
+645 
-655 QLIDTV
+655 
-661 TEQLTQV
+661 
-668 SETILEQNQ
+668 
-677 QRSVTEQEKLSNIQG
+677 
-692 ELVKLIETVK
+692 
-702 TYQDSFNSESKQLGN
+702 
-717 QLINSLEQRLSQ
+717 
-729 TSDKILT
+729 
-736 ASHGIER
+736 
-743 SSNNLDVTNANLS
+743 
-756 QLIDTVTEQV
+756 

-862 IYGEIQKCLA
+862 IYGEIHKCLA
-872 ELEKIGEMSSEF
+872 ELEKINDMRSDF
-884 SNLKDKMKEL
+884 SNLNNKM
-894 KELFETIPNPP
+894 
-905 QKDVQ
+905 
-910 DDIDKL
+910 
-916 NKKLEELKELFETIP
+916 EEL
-931 NLTQKNVQS
+931 S
-940 EFSSLKDKIE
+940 E
-950 KLFETIPNPTQKNVQ
+950 
-965 DDIDKLNK
+965 
-973 KLEELKK
+973 
-980 LFETIPNPTQ
+980 
-990 KDVQSDFSNLKDKI
+990 FSNLKDKI
-1004 EKLFETIP
+1004 EKLKDEMEELFKTIP
-1012 NPTQKNVQDDI
+1012 NPPQKDVEKGI
-1023 NTIFDNFTN
+1023 KTIFDNFTN

>member
-1 MALLNL
+1 
-7 FPPYLILLTLVLV
+7 
-20 IFPTVL
+20 
-26 AVRIRMTLY
+26 
-35 KHLQE
+35 
-40 STVKV
+40 
-45 KRLIRGESRGVQ
+45 
-57 PKIIS
+57 
-62 NLENRFK
+62 
-69 IASSQLDDVN
+69 
-79 TAALVDGLYHE
+79 
-90 EQFTF
+90 

-184 NTNLAKVNLI
+184 NTNLAKANLI
-194 SSLEDYLDNILQPTV
+194 SSLEDYLDNTV
-209 EGNSRLD
+209 KGNSRLD
-216 KAVNRMVDKQQ
+216 KAVNRMVDKQEE
-227 AFLTNFHQEVKIVLE
+227 FLKNFHKNVTRVLE
-242 SSLGKVAKEIADGNQ
+242 SSLGKVAKKIDDGNQ

-263 TQVCERLTETAGTLS
+263 TQVCDRLTETAGTLS

-298 TQANREFT
+298 TRANREFT

-329 NFSGNIERFTASLA
+329 NFSGNMEKFTASLA
-343 ETQGRF
+343 ETQARF
-349 SQSTAILEQN
+349 AQSTALLEQN

-373 AEQVYLNI
+373 AEQVYLNV
-381 QESSQKLQNSAVG
+381 QESSQKLQDSALG

-444 DFQRSMTTMVELG
+444 DFHRSMTTMVELG

-518 NRLDERLSQTSD
+518 NSLDERLSQTSD

-542 SNNLDVTNANLSQL
+542 SNNLN
-556 IDTVTEQLTQ
+556 
-566 VSETI
+566 
-571 LEQNQQRS
+571 
-579 VTEQEKLSNIQ
+579 
-590 GELVKLIET
+590 
-599 VKTYQDSFNS
+599 
-609 ESKQLGNQLINR
+609 
-621 LDERLSQTSDK
+621 
-632 ILTASHGIERSSN
+632 
-645 NPEVTNANLS
+645 
-655 QLIDTV
+655 
-661 TEQLTQV
+661 
-668 SETILEQNQ
+668 
-677 QRSVTEQEKLSNIQG
+677 
-692 ELVKLIETVK
+692 
-702 TYQDSFNSESKQLGN
+702 
-717 QLINSLEQRLSQ
+717 
-729 TSDKILT
+729 
-736 ASHGIER
+736 
-743 SSNNLDVTNANLS
+743 VTNANLS

-766 TQVKESLQSELNLLS
+766 TQVKESLKSELKLLS
-781 NNLGMVVDDKLTKNS
+781 NNLATVVDDKLTKNS

-815 LKSDFSQVINAVNTN
+815 LKSDFPQVINAMNTN
-830 TSQLTANLESLRDKL
+830 TSKLTANLESLRDKL
-845 EKVIAKENKSN
+845 EKVVAKK
-856 QKMIEH
+856 
-862 IYGEIQKCLA
+862 G
-872 ELEKIGEMSSEF
+872 
-884 SNLKDKMKEL
+884 
-894 KELFETIPNPP
+894 
-905 QKDVQ
+905 
-910 DDIDKL
+910 
-916 NKKLEELKELFETIP
+916 
-931 NLTQKNVQS
+931 
-940 EFSSLKDKIE
+940 
-950 KLFETIPNPTQKNVQ
+950 
-965 DDIDKLNK
+965 
-973 KLEELKK
+973 
-980 LFETIPNPTQ
+980 
-990 KDVQSDFSNLKDKI
+990 
-1004 EKLFETIP
+1004 
-1012 NPTQKNVQDDI
+1012 I

>member
-7 FPPYLILLTLVLV
+7 FPPYLIVLTLVLV

-26 AVRIRMTLY
+26 AVGIRITLY
-35 KHLQE
+35 KYLQE

-148 LGEKLKTPLESMGI
+148 LGEKLKTPLGSMGI

-227 AFLTNFHQEVKIVLE
+227 AFLTNFHTEVTRVLE

-278 TGATTFQRSAFELNE
+278 TGATTFQSSAFELNE

-306 QSSQELKNSVLL
+306 KSSQELKNSVLL

-381 QESSQKLQNSAVG
+381 QESSQKLQNSALG

-518 NRLDERLSQTSD
+518 NSLDERLSQTSD

-542 SNNLDVTNANLSQL
+542 SNNLDVTNANLSRL
-556 IDTVTEQLTQ
+556 IDTVTEQVTQ
-566 VSETI
+566 VSEKI

-621 LDERLSQTSDK
+621 LEQRLSQTSDK

-655 QLIDTV
+655 QLIGTV

-668 SETILEQNQ
+668 
-677 QRSVTEQEKLSNIQG
+677 
-692 ELVKLIETVK
+692 
-702 TYQDSFNSESKQLGN
+702 
-717 QLINSLEQRLSQ
+717 
-729 TSDKILT
+729 
-736 ASHGIER
+736 
-743 SSNNLDVTNANLS
+743 
-756 QLIDTVTEQV
+756 
-766 TQVKESLQSELNLLS
+766 KESLQSDLNLLS

-862 IYGEIQKCLA
+862 IYGEIHKCLA

-910 DDIDKL
+910 DDIY
-916 NKKLEELKELFETIP
+916 
-931 NLTQKNVQS
+931 
-940 EFSSLKDKIE
+940 
-950 KLFETIPNPTQKNVQ
+950 
-965 DDIDKLNK
+965 KLNK

-980 LFETIPNPTQ
+980 LFETIPNPPQ
-990 KDVQSDFSNLKDKI
+990 KDVQSEFSNLKDKI
-1004 EKLFETIP
+1004 EKLCETIP
-1012 NPTQKNVQDDI
+1012 NPPQKDVLDDI
-1023 NTIFDNFTN
+1023 NTLFE
-1032 KF
+1032 

>member
-7 FPPYLILLTLVLV
+7 FPPYLIVLTLVLV

-26 AVRIRMTLY
+26 AVGIRMALY
-35 KHLQE
+35 KYLQD

-45 KRLIRGESRGVQ
+45 KGLIRKDSKDLIEEKSSEKI

-69 IASSQLDDVN
+69 EASGQLDDVN
-79 TAALVDGLYHE
+79 TAALVDSLYHE
-90 EQFTF
+90 EKFTF

-184 NTNLAKVNLI
+184 NTNLAKANLI
-194 SSLEDYLDNILQPTV
+194 SSLEDYLDNTV
-209 EGNSRLD
+209 KGNSRLD
-216 KAVNRMVDKQQ
+216 KAVNRMVDKQEE
-227 AFLTNFHQEVKIVLE
+227 FLKNFHKNVTRVLE
-242 SSLGKVAKEIADGNQ
+242 SSLGKVAKKIDDGNQ

-278 TGATTFQRSAFELNE
+278 TGASTFQRSAFELNE

-343 ETQGRF
+343 ETQARF
-349 SQSTAILEQN
+349 SQSTALLEQN

-373 AEQVYLNI
+373 AEQVYLNV
-381 QESSQKLQNSAVG
+381 QESSQKLQDSALG

-444 DFQRSMTTMVELG
+444 DFHRSMTTMVELG

-471 EQNQQRSV
+471 EQNQQRLV

-518 NRLDERLSQTSD
+518 NSLDERLSQTSD

-556 IDTVTEQLTQ
+556 IDTVTEQL
-566 VSETI
+566 
-571 LEQNQQRS
+571 
-579 VTEQEKLSNIQ
+579 
-590 GELVKLIET
+590 
-599 VKTYQDSFNS
+599 
-609 ESKQLGNQLINR
+609 
-621 LDERLSQTSDK
+621 
-632 ILTASHGIERSSN
+632 
-645 NPEVTNANLS
+645 
-655 QLIDTV
+655 
-661 TEQLTQV
+661 
-668 SETILEQNQ
+668 
-677 QRSVTEQEKLSNIQG
+677 
-692 ELVKLIETVK
+692 
-702 TYQDSFNSESKQLGN
+702 
-717 QLINSLEQRLSQ
+717 
-729 TSDKILT
+729 
-736 ASHGIER
+736 
-743 SSNNLDVTNANLS
+743 
-756 QLIDTVTEQV
+756 

-862 IYGEIQKCLA
+862 IYGEIHKCLA
-872 ELEKIGEMSSEF
+872 ELEKINDMRSDF
-884 SNLKDKMKEL
+884 SNL
-894 KELFETIPNPP
+894 N
-905 QKDVQ
+905 
-910 DDIDKL
+910 
-916 NKKLEELKELFETIP
+916 N
-931 NLTQKNVQS
+931 
-940 EFSSLKDKIE
+940 KIE
-950 KLFETIPNPTQKNVQ
+950 KLFETIPNPTQKDV
-965 DDIDKLNK
+965 K
-973 KLEELKK
+973 KG
-980 LFETIPNPTQ
+980 
-990 KDVQSDFSNLKDKI
+990 
-1004 EKLFETIP
+1004 
-1012 NPTQKNVQDDI
+1012 I

>member
-7 FPPYLILLTLVLV
+7 FPPYLIVLTLVLV

-35 KHLQE
+35 KHLQKSTE
-40 STVKV
+40 KVKGLIRKKITVKDL
-45 KRLIRGESRGVQ
+45 KDLIEGKSSEDL

-62 NLENRFK
+62 NLNLAKRFDE
-69 IASSQLDDVN
+69 ASRQLDDVN
-79 TAALVDGLYHE
+79 TAALVDSLYHE
-90 EQFTF
+90 EKFTF

-120 LLGTFLGITLNLTGI
+120 LLGTFFGITLNLTGI

-209 EGNSRLD
+209 EGNSRLN
-216 KAVNRMVDKQQ
+216 KAVDSMVEKQK
-227 AFLTNFHQEVKIVLE
+227 AFLTNFHNEVTRVLE
-242 SSLGKVAKEIADGNQ
+242 SSLREVAKEIAERNQ
-257 ETAKLV
+257 ESAKLV

-381 QESSQKLQNSAVG
+381 QESSQKLQNSALG

-418 MTAHQQFAN
+418 MTAHQQFAD

-530 KILTASH
+530 QILTASH

-542 SNNLDVTNANLSQL
+542 SNNLDVTNANLSRL
-556 IDTVTEQLTQ
+556 IDTVTEQL
-566 VSETI
+566 
-571 LEQNQQRS
+571 
-579 VTEQEKLSNIQ
+579 
-590 GELVKLIET
+590 
-599 VKTYQDSFNS
+599 
-609 ESKQLGNQLINR
+609 
-621 LDERLSQTSDK
+621 
-632 ILTASHGIERSSN
+632 
-645 NPEVTNANLS
+645 P
-655 QLIDTV
+655 
-661 TEQLTQV
+661 
-668 SETILEQNQ
+668 
-677 QRSVTEQEKLSNIQG
+677 
-692 ELVKLIETVK
+692 
-702 TYQDSFNSESKQLGN
+702 
-717 QLINSLEQRLSQ
+717 
-729 TSDKILT
+729 
-736 ASHGIER
+736 
-743 SSNNLDVTNANLS
+743 
-756 QLIDTVTEQV
+756 
-766 TQVKESLQSELNLLS
+766 QVKESLQSELNLLS

-862 IYGEIQKCLA
+862 IYGEIHKCLA
-872 ELEKIGEMSSEF
+872 ELEKINDMRSDF
-884 SNLKDKMKEL
+884 SNLNNKM
-894 KELFETIPNPP
+894 
-905 QKDVQ
+905 
-910 DDIDKL
+910 
-916 NKKLEELKELFETIP
+916 EEL
-931 NLTQKNVQS
+931 S
-940 EFSSLKDKIE
+940 E
-950 KLFETIPNPTQKNVQ
+950 
-965 DDIDKLNK
+965 
-973 KLEELKK
+973 
-980 LFETIPNPTQ
+980 
-990 KDVQSDFSNLKDKI
+990 FSNLKDKI
-1004 EKLFETIP
+1004 EKLKDEMEELFKTIP
-1012 NPTQKNVQDDI
+1012 NPPQKDVEKGI
-1023 NTIFDNFTN
+1023 KTIFDNFTN

>member
-7 FPPYLILLTLVLV
+7 FPPYLIVLTLVLV

-35 KHLQE
+35 KHLQKSTE
-40 STVKV
+40 KVKGLIRKKITVKDL
-45 KRLIRGESRGVQ
+45 KDLIEGKSSEDL

-62 NLENRFK
+62 NLNLAKRFDE
-69 IASSQLDDVN
+69 ASRQLDDVN
-79 TAALVDGLYHE
+79 TAALVDSLYHE
-90 EQFTF
+90 EKFTF
-95 MSKSLSCEKWD
+95 MSKSLRCEKWD

-184 NTNLAKVNLI
+184 NTNLAKANLI
-194 SSLEDYLDNILQPTV
+194 SSLEDYLDNTV
-209 EGNSRLD
+209 KGNSRLD
-216 KAVNRMVDKQQ
+216 KAVNRMVDTQET
-227 AFLTNFHQEVKIVLE
+227 FLTNFHNEVTKVLQ
-242 SSLGKVAKEIADGNQ
+242 SSLREVAKEIAERNQ

-278 TGATTFQRSAFELNE
+278 TGATTFHRSAFELNE

-381 QESSQKLQNSAVG
+381 QESSQKLQNSALG

-418 MTAHQQFAN
+418 MTAHQQFAD

-542 SNNLDVTNANLSQL
+542 SNNLDVTNANLSRL
-556 IDTVTEQLTQ
+556 IDTVTEQL
-566 VSETI
+566 
-571 LEQNQQRS
+571 
-579 VTEQEKLSNIQ
+579 
-590 GELVKLIET
+590 
-599 VKTYQDSFNS
+599 
-609 ESKQLGNQLINR
+609 
-621 LDERLSQTSDK
+621 
-632 ILTASHGIERSSN
+632 
-645 NPEVTNANLS
+645 
-655 QLIDTV
+655 
-661 TEQLTQV
+661 
-668 SETILEQNQ
+668 
-677 QRSVTEQEKLSNIQG
+677 
-692 ELVKLIETVK
+692 
-702 TYQDSFNSESKQLGN
+702 
-717 QLINSLEQRLSQ
+717 
-729 TSDKILT
+729 
-736 ASHGIER
+736 
-743 SSNNLDVTNANLS
+743 
-756 QLIDTVTEQV
+756 

-815 LKSDFSQVINAVNTN
+815 FKSDFSQVINAVNTN

-862 IYGEIQKCLA
+862 IYGEIHKCLA
-872 ELEKIGEMSSEF
+872 ELEKINDMRSDF
-884 SNLKDKMKEL
+884 SNLNNKM
-894 KELFETIPNPP
+894 
-905 QKDVQ
+905 
-910 DDIDKL
+910 
-916 NKKLEELKELFETIP
+916 EEL
-931 NLTQKNVQS
+931 S
-940 EFSSLKDKIE
+940 E
-950 KLFETIPNPTQKNVQ
+950 
-965 DDIDKLNK
+965 
-973 KLEELKK
+973 
-980 LFETIPNPTQ
+980 
-990 KDVQSDFSNLKDKI
+990 FSNLKDKI
-1004 EKLFETIP
+1004 EKLKDEMEELFKTIP
-1012 NPTQKNVQDDI
+1012 NPPQKNVQDDI

>member
-7 FPPYLILLTLVLV
+7 FPPYLIVLTLVLV

-26 AVRIRMTLY
+26 TLGIRIALY
-35 KHLQE
+35 KHLQD
-40 STVKV
+40 STAKV

-90 EQFTF
+90 EKFTF

-135 STLIDINNVDVQS
+135 STLIDINNVDVQG
-148 LGEKLKTPLESMGI
+148 LGEKLKTPLKSMGI

-209 EGNSRLD
+209 EGNSRLN
-216 KAVNRMVDKQQ
+216 KAVDSMVEKQQ
-227 AFLTNFHQEVKIVLE
+227 AFLTNFHSEVTRVLE
-242 SSLGKVAKEIADGNQ
+242 SSLREVAKEIAERNQ

-263 TQVCERLTETAGTLS
+263 TQVCDRLTETAGTLS

-343 ETQGRF
+343 ETQARF
-349 SQSTAILEQN
+349 SQSTALLEQN

-381 QESSQKLQNSAVG
+381 QESSQKLQNSALG

-444 DFQRSMTTMVELG
+444 DFHRSMTTMVELG

-542 SNNLDVTNANLSQL
+542 SNNLDVTNANLSRL
-556 IDTVTEQLTQ
+556 IDTVTEQL
-566 VSETI
+566 
-571 LEQNQQRS
+571 
-579 VTEQEKLSNIQ
+579 
-590 GELVKLIET
+590 
-599 VKTYQDSFNS
+599 
-609 ESKQLGNQLINR
+609 
-621 LDERLSQTSDK
+621 
-632 ILTASHGIERSSN
+632 
-645 NPEVTNANLS
+645 
-655 QLIDTV
+655 
-661 TEQLTQV
+661 
-668 SETILEQNQ
+668 
-677 QRSVTEQEKLSNIQG
+677 
-692 ELVKLIETVK
+692 
-702 TYQDSFNSESKQLGN
+702 
-717 QLINSLEQRLSQ
+717 
-729 TSDKILT
+729 
-736 ASHGIER
+736 
-743 SSNNLDVTNANLS
+743 
-756 QLIDTVTEQV
+756 

-862 IYGEIQKCLA
+862 IYGEIHKCLA
-872 ELEKIGEMSSEF
+872 ELEKINDMRSDF
-884 SNLKDKMKEL
+884 SNLNNKM
-894 KELFETIPNPP
+894 
-905 QKDVQ
+905 
-910 DDIDKL
+910 
-916 NKKLEELKELFETIP
+916 EEL
-931 NLTQKNVQS
+931 S
-940 EFSSLKDKIE
+940 E
-950 KLFETIPNPTQKNVQ
+950 
-965 DDIDKLNK
+965 
-973 KLEELKK
+973 
-980 LFETIPNPTQ
+980 
-990 KDVQSDFSNLKDKI
+990 FSNLKDKI
-1004 EKLFETIP
+1004 EKLKDEMEELFKTIP
-1012 NPTQKNVQDDI
+1012 NPPQKDVEKGI
-1023 NTIFDNFTN
+1023 KTIFDNFTN

>member
-7 FPPYLILLTLVLV
+7 FPPYLIVLTLVLV

-26 AVRIRMTLY
+26 AVGIRITLY
-35 KHLQE
+35 KHLQK
-40 STVKV
+40 STAKV
-45 KRLIRGESRGVQ
+45 KRLIRGKSRGVQ
-57 PKIIS
+57 PKIVS

-69 IASSQLDDVN
+69 IASNQLDDVN
-79 TAALVDGLYHE
+79 TAALVDSLYHAE
-90 EQFTF
+90 KFTF
-95 MSKSLSCEKWD
+95 MSKSLRCEKWD

-120 LLGTFLGITLNLTGI
+120 LLGTFFGITLNLTGI

-184 NTNLAKVNLI
+184 NTNLAKANLI

-216 KAVNRMVDKQQ
+216 KAVNRMVDTQK
-227 AFLTNFHQEVKIVLE
+227 AFLTNFHKNVKIVLE

-381 QESSQKLQNSAVG
+381 QESSQKLQNSALG

-418 MTAHQQFAN
+418 MTAHQQFAD

-488 QGELVKLIE
+488 QEELVKLIE

-542 SNNLDVTNANLSQL
+542 SNNLDVTNANLSRL
-556 IDTVTEQLTQ
+556 IDTVTEQL
-566 VSETI
+566 
-571 LEQNQQRS
+571 
-579 VTEQEKLSNIQ
+579 
-590 GELVKLIET
+590 
-599 VKTYQDSFNS
+599 
-609 ESKQLGNQLINR
+609 
-621 LDERLSQTSDK
+621 
-632 ILTASHGIERSSN
+632 
-645 NPEVTNANLS
+645 
-655 QLIDTV
+655 
-661 TEQLTQV
+661 
-668 SETILEQNQ
+668 
-677 QRSVTEQEKLSNIQG
+677 
-692 ELVKLIETVK
+692 
-702 TYQDSFNSESKQLGN
+702 
-717 QLINSLEQRLSQ
+717 
-729 TSDKILT
+729 
-736 ASHGIER
+736 
-743 SSNNLDVTNANLS
+743 
-756 QLIDTVTEQV
+756 

-815 LKSDFSQVINAVNTN
+815 FKSDFSQVINAVNTN

-862 IYGEIQKCLA
+862 IYGEIHKCLA
-872 ELEKIGEMSSEF
+872 ELEKINDMRSDF
-884 SNLKDKMKEL
+884 SNLNNKM
-894 KELFETIPNPP
+894 
-905 QKDVQ
+905 
-910 DDIDKL
+910 
-916 NKKLEELKELFETIP
+916 EEL
-931 NLTQKNVQS
+931 S
-940 EFSSLKDKIE
+940 E
-950 KLFETIPNPTQKNVQ
+950 
-965 DDIDKLNK
+965 
-973 KLEELKK
+973 
-980 LFETIPNPTQ
+980 
-990 KDVQSDFSNLKDKI
+990 FSNLKDKI
-1004 EKLFETIP
+1004 EKLKDEMEELFKTIP
-1012 NPTQKNVQDDI
+1012 NPPQKNVQDDI

>member
-7 FPPYLILLTLVLV
+7 FPPYLIVLTLVLV

-35 KHLQE
+35 KYLQD

-45 KRLIRGESRGVQ
+45 KDLIRKKITVKDLKDLIEGKSSEKI

-62 NLENRFK
+62 NLNLAERFDE
-69 IASSQLDDVN
+69 ASSQLDDVN
-79 TAALVDGLYHE
+79 TAALVDSLYHE
-90 EQFTF
+90 EKFTF

-120 LLGTFLGITLNLTGI
+120 LLGTFFGITLNLTGI

-216 KAVNRMVDKQQ
+216 KAVNRMVDTQK
-227 AFLTNFHQEVKIVLE
+227 AFLTNFHKNVKIVLE

-343 ETQGRF
+343 ETQARF
-349 SQSTAILEQN
+349 TQSTALLEQN

-373 AEQVYLNI
+373 AEQVYLNV
-381 QESSQKLQNSAVG
+381 QESSQKLQDSALG

-409 KLVQATADL
+409 KLVQASADL

-444 DFQRSMTTMVELG
+444 DFHRSMTTMVELG

-556 IDTVTEQLTQ
+556 IDTVTEQ
-566 VSETI
+566 
-571 LEQNQQRS
+571 
-579 VTEQEKLSNIQ
+579 
-590 GELVKLIET
+590 
-599 VKTYQDSFNS
+599 
-609 ESKQLGNQLINR
+609 
-621 LDERLSQTSDK
+621 
-632 ILTASHGIERSSN
+632 
-645 NPEVTNANLS
+645 
-655 QLIDTV
+655 
-661 TEQLTQV
+661 
-668 SETILEQNQ
+668 
-677 QRSVTEQEKLSNIQG
+677 
-692 ELVKLIETVK
+692 
-702 TYQDSFNSESKQLGN
+702 
-717 QLINSLEQRLSQ
+717 
-729 TSDKILT
+729 
-736 ASHGIER
+736 
-743 SSNNLDVTNANLS
+743 
-756 QLIDTVTEQV
+756 V
-766 TQVKESLQSELNLLS
+766 TQVKESLKSELKLLS
-781 NNLGMVVDDKLTKNS
+781 NNLATVVDDKLTKNS

-815 LKSDFSQVINAVNTN
+815 LKSDLPQVINAMNTN
-830 TSQLTANLESLRDKL
+830 TSKLTANLESLQDKL
-845 EKVIAKENKSN
+845 EKVVAKENKSN

-872 ELEKIGEMSSEF
+872 QLEKIGEMIAEF
-884 SNLKDKMKEL
+884 
-894 KELFETIPNPP
+894 P
-905 QKDVQ
+905 
-910 DDIDKL
+910 
-916 NKKLEELKELFETIP
+916 
-931 NLTQKNVQS
+931 
-940 EFSSLKDKIE
+940 
-950 KLFETIPNPTQKNVQ
+950 
-965 DDIDKLNK
+965 
-973 KLEELKK
+973 
-980 LFETIPNPTQ
+980 
-990 KDVQSDFSNLKDKI
+990 NLKDKI

-1012 NPTQKNVQDDI
+1012 NPTQKDVEKGI

>member
-79 TAALVDGLYHE
+79 TAALVDRLYHE

-306 QSSQELKNSVLL
+306 KSSQELKNSVLL

-661 TEQLTQV
+661 TEQ
-668 SETILEQNQ
+668 
-677 QRSVTEQEKLSNIQG
+677 
-692 ELVKLIETVK
+692 
-702 TYQDSFNSESKQLGN
+702 
-717 QLINSLEQRLSQ
+717 
-729 TSDKILT
+729 
-736 ASHGIER
+736 
-743 SSNNLDVTNANLS
+743 
-756 QLIDTVTEQV
+756 V

-872 ELEKIGEMSSEF
+872 ELEKIGEMSSDF
-884 SNLKDKMKEL
+884 SNLKDEM

-905 QKDVQ
+905 QKD
-910 DDIDKL
+910 
-916 NKKLEELKELFETIP
+916 
-931 NLTQKNVQS
+931 
-940 EFSSLKDKIE
+940 
-950 KLFETIPNPTQKNVQ
+950 VQ

-990 KDVQSDFSNLKDKI
+990 KDVQSEFSSLKDKI

>member
-7 FPPYLILLTLVLV
+7 FPPYLIVLTLVLV

-26 AVRIRMTLY
+26 AVGIRITLY
-35 KHLQE
+35 KHLQK
-40 STVKV
+40 STAKV
-45 KRLIRGESRGVQ
+45 KRLIRGKSRGVQ
-57 PKIIS
+57 PKIVS

-69 IASSQLDDVN
+69 IASNQLDDVN
-79 TAALVDGLYHE
+79 TAALVDSLYHAE
-90 EQFTF
+90 KFTF
-95 MSKSLSCEKWD
+95 MSKSLRCEKWD
-106 YFVRVL
+106 YFVRLL

-120 LLGTFLGITLNLTGI
+120 LLGTFFGITLNLTGI

-184 NTNLAKVNLI
+184 NTNLAKANLI
-194 SSLEDYLDNILQPTV
+194 SSLEDYLDNTV
-209 EGNSRLD
+209 KGNSRLD
-216 KAVNRMVDKQQ
+216 KAVNRMVDTQET
-227 AFLTNFHQEVKIVLE
+227 FLTNFHNEVTKVLQ
-242 SSLGKVAKEIADGNQ
+242 SSLREVAKEIAERNQ

-343 ETQGRF
+343 ETQARF

-381 QESSQKLQNSAVG
+381 QESSQKLQNSALG

-444 DFQRSMTTMVELG
+444 DFHRSMTTMVELG

-518 NRLDERLSQTSD
+518 NSLDE
-530 KILTASH
+530 
-537 GIERS
+537 
-542 SNNLDVTNANLSQL
+542 
-556 IDTVTEQLTQ
+556 
-566 VSETI
+566 
-571 LEQNQQRS
+571 
-579 VTEQEKLSNIQ
+579 
-590 GELVKLIET
+590 
-599 VKTYQDSFNS
+599 
-609 ESKQLGNQLINR
+609 
-621 LDERLSQTSDK
+621 
-632 ILTASHGIERSSN
+632 
-645 NPEVTNANLS
+645 
-655 QLIDTV
+655 
-661 TEQLTQV
+661 
-668 SETILEQNQ
+668 
-677 QRSVTEQEKLSNIQG
+677 
-692 ELVKLIETVK
+692 
-702 TYQDSFNSESKQLGN
+702 
-717 QLINSLEQRLSQ
+717 RLSQ

-781 NNLGMVVDDKLTKNS
+781 NNLRTVVDDKLTKNS

-862 IYGEIQKCLA
+862 IYGEIHKCLA
-872 ELEKIGEMSSEF
+872 ELEKINDMRSDFSNLNNKMEELSEF
-884 SNLKDKMKEL
+884 SNLKDKIEKL
-894 KELFETIPNPP
+894 KDEMEELFETIPNPP
-905 QKDVQ
+905 QKDV
-910 DDIDKL
+910 
-916 NKKLEELKELFETIP
+916 
-931 NLTQKNVQS
+931 
-940 EFSSLKDKIE
+940 E
-950 KLFETIPNPTQKNVQ
+950 KGIK
-965 DDIDKLNK
+965 
-973 KLEELKK
+973 
-980 LFETIPNPTQ
+980 
-990 KDVQSDFSNLKDKI
+990 
-1004 EKLFETIP
+1004 
-1012 NPTQKNVQDDI
+1012 
-1023 NTIFDNFTN
+1023 TIFDNFTN

>member
-1 MALLNL
+1 MALFNL

-26 AVRIRMTLY
+26 AVGIRITLY
-35 KHLQE
+35 KHLQK
-40 STVKV
+40 STAKV
-45 KRLIRGESRGVQ
+45 KRLIRGKSRGVQ
-57 PKIIS
+57 PKIVS

-69 IASSQLDDVN
+69 IASNQLDDVN
-79 TAALVDGLYHE
+79 TAALVDSLYHAE
-90 EQFTF
+90 KFTF
-95 MSKSLSCEKWD
+95 MSKSLRCEKWD

-120 LLGTFLGITLNLTGI
+120 LLGTFFGITLNLTGI

-227 AFLTNFHQEVKIVLE
+227 AFLTNFHTEVTRVLE
-242 SSLGKVAKEIADGNQ
+242 SSLGKVAKKIADGNQ

-343 ETQGRF
+343 ETQARF
-349 SQSTAILEQN
+349 TQSTALLEQN

-409 KLVQATADL
+409 KLVQASADL

-457 IKITDLNQKSETIL
+457 IKITDLNQKSEIIL

-530 KILTASH
+530 KILTASNA
-537 GIERS
+537 IERS
-542 SNNLDVTNANLSQL
+542 SNNLDVTNANLSLL
-556 IDTVTEQLTQ
+556 IDTVTEQL
-566 VSETI
+566 
-571 LEQNQQRS
+571 
-579 VTEQEKLSNIQ
+579 
-590 GELVKLIET
+590 
-599 VKTYQDSFNS
+599 
-609 ESKQLGNQLINR
+609 
-621 LDERLSQTSDK
+621 
-632 ILTASHGIERSSN
+632 
-645 NPEVTNANLS
+645 
-655 QLIDTV
+655 
-661 TEQLTQV
+661 
-668 SETILEQNQ
+668 
-677 QRSVTEQEKLSNIQG
+677 
-692 ELVKLIETVK
+692 
-702 TYQDSFNSESKQLGN
+702 
-717 QLINSLEQRLSQ
+717 
-729 TSDKILT
+729 
-736 ASHGIER
+736 
-743 SSNNLDVTNANLS
+743 
-756 QLIDTVTEQV
+756 

-872 ELEKIGEMSSEF
+872 ELEKINDMRSDFSNLNNKMEELSEF
-884 SNLKDKMKEL
+884 SNLKDKIEKL
-894 KELFETIPNPP
+894 KDEMEELFETIPNPP

-931 NLTQKNVQS
+931 NPTQKDVQS
-940 EFSSLKDKIE
+940 EFSNLKVQIE
-950 KLFETIPNPTQKNVQ
+950 KLFETIPNP
-965 DDIDKLNK
+965 
-973 KLEELKK
+973 
-980 LFETIPNPTQ
+980 PQ
-990 KDVQSDFSNLKDKI
+990 KDVL
-1004 EKLFETIP
+1004 
-1012 NPTQKNVQDDI
+1012 DDI
-1023 NTIFDNFTN
+1023 NTLFE
-1032 KF
+1032 

>member
-7 FPPYLILLTLVLV
+7 FPPYLIVLTLVLV

-35 KHLQE
+35 KYLQD
-40 STVKV
+40 STAKV
-45 KRLIRGESRGVQ
+45 KGLIPRNSPKGS

-62 NLENRFK
+62 NLEIKFEK
-69 IASSQLDDVN
+69 ASRQLDDVN
-79 TAALVDGLYHE
+79 TAALVDSLYHE
-90 EQFTF
+90 EKFTF

-120 LLGTFLGITLNLTGI
+120 LLGTFFGITLNLTGI

-148 LGEKLKTPLESMGI
+148 LGEKLKTPLGSMGI

-381 QESSQKLQNSAVG
+381 QESSQKLQNSALG

-409 KLVQATADL
+409 KLVQASADL

-444 DFQRSMTTMVELG
+444 DFHRSMTTMVELG

-471 EQNQQRSV
+471 EQNQQRLV

-556 IDTVTEQLTQ
+556 IDTVTEQL
-566 VSETI
+566 
-571 LEQNQQRS
+571 
-579 VTEQEKLSNIQ
+579 
-590 GELVKLIET
+590 
-599 VKTYQDSFNS
+599 
-609 ESKQLGNQLINR
+609 
-621 LDERLSQTSDK
+621 
-632 ILTASHGIERSSN
+632 
-645 NPEVTNANLS
+645 
-655 QLIDTV
+655 
-661 TEQLTQV
+661 
-668 SETILEQNQ
+668 
-677 QRSVTEQEKLSNIQG
+677 
-692 ELVKLIETVK
+692 
-702 TYQDSFNSESKQLGN
+702 
-717 QLINSLEQRLSQ
+717 
-729 TSDKILT
+729 
-736 ASHGIER
+736 
-743 SSNNLDVTNANLS
+743 
-756 QLIDTVTEQV
+756 

-862 IYGEIQKCLA
+862 IYGEIHKCLA

-894 KELFETIPNPP
+894 KELFETIPN
-905 QKDVQ
+905 
-910 DDIDKL
+910 
-916 NKKLEELKELFETIP
+916 
-931 NLTQKNVQS
+931 LTQKNVQS
-940 EFSSLKDKIE
+940 EFSSLFNKDF
-950 KLFETIPNPTQKNVQ
+950 L
-965 DDIDKLNK
+965 
-973 KLEELKK
+973 
-980 LFETIPNPTQ
+980 
-990 KDVQSDFSNLKDKI
+990 S
-1004 EKLFETIP
+1004 
-1012 NPTQKNVQDDI
+1012 
-1023 NTIFDNFTN
+1023 
-1032 KF
+1032 

>member
-1 MALLNL
+1 MALFNL
-7 FPPYLILLTLVLV
+7 FPPYLIVLTLVLV

-26 AVRIRMTLY
+26 AVRIRITLY

-79 TAALVDGLYHE
+79 TAALVDSLYHE
-90 EQFTF
+90 EKFTF

-120 LLGTFLGITLNLTGI
+120 LLGTFFGITLNLTGI

-227 AFLTNFHQEVKIVLE
+227 AFLTNFHTEVTRVLE

-343 ETQGRF
+343 ETQARF

-381 QESSQKLQNSAVG
+381 QESSQKLQNSALG

-418 MTAHQQFAN
+418 MTAHQQFAD

-518 NRLDERLSQTSD
+518 NRLDE
-530 KILTASH
+530 
-537 GIERS
+537 
-542 SNNLDVTNANLSQL
+542 
-556 IDTVTEQLTQ
+556 
-566 VSETI
+566 
-571 LEQNQQRS
+571 
-579 VTEQEKLSNIQ
+579 
-590 GELVKLIET
+590 
-599 VKTYQDSFNS
+599 
-609 ESKQLGNQLINR
+609 
-621 LDERLSQTSDK
+621 
-632 ILTASHGIERSSN
+632 
-645 NPEVTNANLS
+645 
-655 QLIDTV
+655 
-661 TEQLTQV
+661 
-668 SETILEQNQ
+668 
-677 QRSVTEQEKLSNIQG
+677 
-692 ELVKLIETVK
+692 
-702 TYQDSFNSESKQLGN
+702 
-717 QLINSLEQRLSQ
+717 RLSQ

-862 IYGEIQKCLA
+862 IYGEIHKCLA

-916 NKKLEELKELFETIP
+916 NKKLEELK
-931 NLTQKNVQS
+931 
-940 EFSSLKDKIE
+940 
-950 KLFETIPNPTQKNVQ
+950 KLFETIPNP
-965 DDIDKLNK
+965 
-973 KLEELKK
+973 
-980 LFETIPNPTQ
+980 PQ
-990 KDVQSDFSNLKDKI
+990 KDVQSEFSNLKDKI
-1004 EKLFETIP
+1004 EKLCETIP
-1012 NPTQKNVQDDI
+1012 NPPQKDVLDDI
-1023 NTIFDNFTN
+1023 NTLFE
-1032 KF
+1032 

>member
-7 FPPYLILLTLVLV
+7 FPPYLIVLTLVLV

-26 AVRIRMTLY
+26 TLGIRIALY
-35 KHLQE
+35 KHLQD
-40 STVKV
+40 STAKV

-57 PKIIS
+57 PKIVS

-90 EQFTF
+90 EKFTF

-135 STLIDINNVDVQS
+135 STLIDINNVDVQG
-148 LGEKLKTPLESMGI
+148 LGEKLKTPLKSMGI

-216 KAVNRMVDKQQ
+216 KAVNRMVEKQQ
-227 AFLTNFHQEVKIVLE
+227 AFLTNFHTEVTRVLE
-242 SSLGKVAKEIADGNQ
+242 SSLREVAKEIADGNQ

-381 QESSQKLQNSAVG
+381 QESSQKLQNSALG

-418 MTAHQQFAN
+418 MTAHQQFAD

-444 DFQRSMTTMVELG
+444 DFHRSMTTMVELG

-518 NRLDERLSQTSD
+518 NSLDERLSQTSD

-556 IDTVTEQLTQ
+556 IDTVTEQL
-566 VSETI
+566 
-571 LEQNQQRS
+571 
-579 VTEQEKLSNIQ
+579 
-590 GELVKLIET
+590 
-599 VKTYQDSFNS
+599 
-609 ESKQLGNQLINR
+609 
-621 LDERLSQTSDK
+621 
-632 ILTASHGIERSSN
+632 
-645 NPEVTNANLS
+645 
-655 QLIDTV
+655 
-661 TEQLTQV
+661 
-668 SETILEQNQ
+668 
-677 QRSVTEQEKLSNIQG
+677 
-692 ELVKLIETVK
+692 
-702 TYQDSFNSESKQLGN
+702 
-717 QLINSLEQRLSQ
+717 
-729 TSDKILT
+729 
-736 ASHGIER
+736 
-743 SSNNLDVTNANLS
+743 
-756 QLIDTVTEQV
+756 

-862 IYGEIQKCLA
+862 IYGEIHKCLA
-872 ELEKIGEMSSEF
+872 ELEKINDMRSDF
-884 SNLKDKMKEL
+884 SNLNNKM
-894 KELFETIPNPP
+894 
-905 QKDVQ
+905 
-910 DDIDKL
+910 
-916 NKKLEELKELFETIP
+916 EEL
-931 NLTQKNVQS
+931 S
-940 EFSSLKDKIE
+940 E
-950 KLFETIPNPTQKNVQ
+950 
-965 DDIDKLNK
+965 
-973 KLEELKK
+973 
-980 LFETIPNPTQ
+980 
-990 KDVQSDFSNLKDKI
+990 FSNLKDKI
-1004 EKLFETIP
+1004 EKLKDEMEELFKTIP
-1012 NPTQKNVQDDI
+1012 NPPQKNVQDDI

>member
-7 FPPYLILLTLVLV
+7 FPPYLIVLTLVLV

-26 AVRIRMTLY
+26 AVGIRMALY
-35 KHLQE
+35 KHLQD

-45 KRLIRGESRGVQ
+45 KGLIPGESSEDL
-57 PKIIS
+57 PIIS
-62 NLENRFK
+62 KFK
-69 IASSQLDDVN
+69 EASGQLDDVN
-79 TAALVDGLYHE
+79 TAALVDSLYHE
-90 EQFTF
+90 EKFTF

-216 KAVNRMVDKQQ
+216 KAVNRMVEKQET
-227 AFLTNFHQEVKIVLE
+227 FLNNFHKEVKIVLE

-381 QESSQKLQNSAVG
+381 QESSQKLQNSALG

-418 MTAHQQFAN
+418 MTAHQQFAD

-518 NRLDERLSQTSD
+518 NRL
-530 KILTASH
+530 
-537 GIERS
+537 
-542 SNNLDVTNANLSQL
+542 
-556 IDTVTEQLTQ
+556 EQ
-566 VSETI
+566 
-571 LEQNQQRS
+571 
-579 VTEQEKLSNIQ
+579 
-590 GELVKLIET
+590 
-599 VKTYQDSFNS
+599 
-609 ESKQLGNQLINR
+609 
-621 LDERLSQTSDK
+621 RLSQTSDK

-645 NPEVTNANLS
+645 NPE
-655 QLIDTV
+655 
-661 TEQLTQV
+661 
-668 SETILEQNQ
+668 
-677 QRSVTEQEKLSNIQG
+677 
-692 ELVKLIETVK
+692 
-702 TYQDSFNSESKQLGN
+702 
-717 QLINSLEQRLSQ
+717 
-729 TSDKILT
+729 
-736 ASHGIER
+736 
-743 SSNNLDVTNANLS
+743 VTNANLS

-796 EQLKAVSQSIE
+796 
-807 KTANQFGS
+807 
-815 LKSDFSQVINAVNTN
+815 
-830 TSQLTANLESLRDKL
+830 
-845 EKVIAKENKSN
+845 
-856 QKMIEH
+856 
-862 IYGEIQKCLA
+862 
-872 ELEKIGEMSSEF
+872 
-884 SNLKDKMKEL
+884 
-894 KELFETIPNPP
+894 
-905 QKDVQ
+905 
-910 DDIDKL
+910 
-916 NKKLEELKELFETIP
+916 
-931 NLTQKNVQS
+931 
-940 EFSSLKDKIE
+940 
-950 KLFETIPNPTQKNVQ
+950 
-965 DDIDKLNK
+965 
-973 KLEELKK
+973 
-980 LFETIPNPTQ
+980 
-990 KDVQSDFSNLKDKI
+990 
-1004 EKLFETIP
+1004 
-1012 NPTQKNVQDDI
+1012 
-1023 NTIFDNFTN
+1023 
-1032 KF
+1032 

>member
-7 FPPYLILLTLVLV
+7 FPPYLIVLTLVLV

-35 KHLQE
+35 KYLQD
-40 STVKV
+40 STAKV
-45 KRLIRGESRGVQ
+45 KGLIPRNSLKGS

-69 IASSQLDDVN
+69 IASRQLDDVN
-79 TAALVDGLYHE
+79 TAALVDSLYHE
-90 EQFTF
+90 EKFTF

-216 KAVNRMVDKQQ
+216 KAVNRMVDTQK
-227 AFLTNFHQEVKIVLE
+227 AFLTNFHKNVKIVLE

-263 TQVCERLTETAGTLS
+263 TQVCDRLTETAGTLS

-381 QESSQKLQNSAVG
+381 QESSQKLQNSALG

-471 EQNQQRSV
+471 EQNQQRLV

-537 GIERS
+537 
-542 SNNLDVTNANLSQL
+542 A
-556 IDTVTEQLTQ
+556 
-566 VSETI
+566 
-571 LEQNQQRS
+571 
-579 VTEQEKLSNIQ
+579 
-590 GELVKLIET
+590 
-599 VKTYQDSFNS
+599 
-609 ESKQLGNQLINR
+609 
-621 LDERLSQTSDK
+621 
-632 ILTASHGIERSSN
+632 
-645 NPEVTNANLS
+645 
-655 QLIDTV
+655 
-661 TEQLTQV
+661 
-668 SETILEQNQ
+668 
-677 QRSVTEQEKLSNIQG
+677 
-692 ELVKLIETVK
+692 
-702 TYQDSFNSESKQLGN
+702 
-717 QLINSLEQRLSQ
+717 
-729 TSDKILT
+729 
-736 ASHGIER
+736 IER

-766 TQVKESLQSELNLLS
+766 TQVKESLQSQLNLLS

-830 TSQLTANLESLRDKL
+830 TSQLTANLESLQDKL

-862 IYGEIQKCLA
+862 IYGEIHKCLA
-872 ELEKIGEMSSEF
+872 QLEKINDMRSDF
-884 SNLKDKMKEL
+884 SNLKDEIEK
-894 KELFETIPNPP
+894 LFETIPNPP
-905 QKDVQ
+905 QKDV
-910 DDIDKL
+910 
-916 NKKLEELKELFETIP
+916 
-931 NLTQKNVQS
+931 
-940 EFSSLKDKIE
+940 E
-950 KLFETIPNPTQKNVQ
+950 KGIK
-965 DDIDKLNK
+965 
-973 KLEELKK
+973 
-980 LFETIPNPTQ
+980 
-990 KDVQSDFSNLKDKI
+990 
-1004 EKLFETIP
+1004 
-1012 NPTQKNVQDDI
+1012 
-1023 NTIFDNFTN
+1023 TIFDNFTN